1 MARTMT
7 YNHWPMDSDKLLRF
21 VFFLY
26 CTSVGTLLVMLP
38 WSTSWTMMIDH
49 LPFSGLDLL
58 KDASL
63 RGALSG
69 FGMVHLVWG
78 LHDLSALLSQFST
91 PHDDRHTKISGDH

>member
-1 MARTMT
+1 
-7 YNHWPMDSDKLLRF
+7 MDSDKLLRF

-38 WSTSWTMMIDH
+38 WSPSWTVMIDH
-49 LPFSGLDLL
+49 LPFSGLVML
-58 KDASL
+58 KHSWV

-78 LHDLSALLSQFST
+78 LHDLSALLSPFSG
-91 PHDDRHTKISGDH
+91 PQDDGHPTVPGDH